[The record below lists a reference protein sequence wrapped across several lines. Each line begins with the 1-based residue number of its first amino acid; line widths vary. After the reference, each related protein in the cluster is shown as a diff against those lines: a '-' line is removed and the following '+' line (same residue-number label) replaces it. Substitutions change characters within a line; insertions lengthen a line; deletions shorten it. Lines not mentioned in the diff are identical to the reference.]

1 MRLIVSGSRNTQ
13 HRSAMAQVKAGYASY
28 LKLFPAATTLLQGGA
43 RGIDAAA
50 KAFFS
55 NLGIPVEN
63 YPADWLRYGHS
74 AGPRRNHQM
83 AALGDTL
90 LAVWDGESKGTKNM
104 VTEAR
109 KRNLPVVVTRPD
121 DSGAIWLTY
130 GISPAKIAEYHGWT
144 VGTILDRQGDLF
156 KIASID
162 GEDVL
167 GYRSNSAEVRFGT
180 SLTWLPVDWGCT
192 DVTKWVG
199 EG

>member
-63 YPADWLRYGHS
+63 YPADTARYGKLAYS
-74 AGPRRNHQM
+74 ISHQLM
-83 AALGDTL
+83 ADVGDVL
-90 LAVWDGESKGTKNM
+90 LAITSDTGRGSNVSLVREMRDRHKPVLLVDPETASVWGSYG
-104 VTEAR
+104 VS
-109 KRNLPVVVTRPD
+109 P
-121 DSGAIWLTY
+121 SAICRYY
-130 GISPAKIAEYHGWT
+130 GWQ
-144 VGTILDRQGDLF
+144 VGDLLDRFGDVY
-156 KIASID
+156 KITKIEGD
-162 GEDVL
+162 EVFGV
-167 GYRSNSAEVRFGT
+167 RSNLGTDNFG
-180 SLTWLPVDWGCT
+180 SDLCWLPVDWSCT
-192 DVTKWVG
+192 CITHLVG